1 MISSPFSFSLDATD
15 GLARA
20 GTIQTPHGEIQTPIF
35 MPVGTRSAVKW
46 ATIDQVKE
54 IGTEIMLVNNYH
66 SYLRPWCDVIESLGW
81 LHQFMDVDIPILTDS
96 GGFQVFSLGLGMQSN
111 TTVAKGD
118 NGDLIS
124 EKNPQSQHIASTAP
138 LQRSSQEPLAKVTEE
153 WVHFRSYLDGSKHFF
168 TPESVMDMQCSLG
181 ADIIMAFDECA
192 PGWSTYEYA
201 RKAMERTHR
210 WAMRSQDQWRINE
223 WERAKKWL
231 YPQALFGIVQW
242 VVFDDLRQESAEF
255 IKSLDFPG
263 IAIGGLSVGESKED
277 MYRILDVLAP
287 ILPENKPHYL
297 MWVGTPED
305 LVEGIAR
312 GIDMMDC
319 VLPTRIGRH
328 GEAFSSYGNI
338 KIGGEKY
345 KFSQEK
351 IPMLPGF
358 ETQVSRRYSLG
369 YLRHLVNVGEA
380 TGGLLLSLHNLEY
393 LLLITKKARKAIL
406 AGKYEEFRNE
416 FWSVYPKK

>member
-1 MISSPFSFSLDATD
+1 MTPTPFSFSLDATD
-15 GLARA
+15 GFARA
-20 GTIQTPHGEIQTPIF
+20 GTIKTSHGEIQTPIF

-54 IGTEIMLVNNYH
+54 IGSEIMLVNNYH
-66 SYLRPWCDVIESLGW
+66 SYLRPGCEVIESFGG
-81 LHQFMDVDIPILTDS
+81 LHQFMDVDLPILTDS
-96 GGFQVFSLGLGMQSN
+96 GGFQVFSLGLGMQTPS
-111 TTVAKGD
+111 G
-118 NGDLIS
+118 
-124 EKNPQSQHIASTAP
+124 EK
-138 LQRSSQEPLAKVTEE
+138 LAKVTEE

-168 TPESVMDMQCSLG
+168 TPENVMDMQCSLG
-181 ADIIMAFDECA
+181 ADIMMAFDECA
-192 PGWSTYEYA
+192 PGGSTHEYA
-201 RKAMERTHR
+201 RQAMERTHR
-210 WAMRSQDQWRINE
+210 WAKRSQDQWKKNE
-223 WERAKKWL
+223 LKRAEKWL

-242 VVFDDLRQESAEF
+242 VVFDDLRRESAEF
-255 IKSLDFPG
+255 IKSLDLPG

-287 ILPENKPHYL
+287 ILPANKPHYL
-297 MWVGTPED
+297 MGVGTPED

-338 KIGGEKY
+338 KLWGEKY
-345 KFSQEK
+345 KFSQDK

-380 TGGLLLSLHNLEY
+380 TGWVLLSLHNLEY
-393 LLLITKKARKAIL
+393 LLLIAKKSRQAIL
-406 AGKYEEFRNE
+406 AGKFEEFRSE

>member
-1 MISSPFSFSLDATD
+1 MENFAFQLEKTD
-15 GLARA
+15 GFARA
-20 GTIQTPHGEIQTPIF
+20 GTIMTPHGKIETPIF

-46 ATIDQVKE
+46 ATIDQIKE
-54 IGTEIMLVNNYH
+54 IWSEIMLVNNYH
-66 SYLRPWCDVIESLGW
+66 SYLRPGCDVIESFGG
-81 LHQFMDVDIPILTDS
+81 LHKFMDVDIPILTDS
-96 GGFQVFSLGLGMQSN
+96 GGFQVFSLGLGMQN
-111 TTVAKGD
+111 Q
-118 NGDLIS
+118 NG
-124 EKNPQSQHIASTAP
+124 EK
-138 LQRSSQEPLAKVTEE
+138 LAKVTEE

-168 TPESVMDMQCSLG
+168 TPESVMDSECSLG

-192 PGWSTYEYA
+192 PGWSTREYA
-201 RKAMERTHR
+201 RSAMERTHR
-210 WAMRSQDQWRINE
+210 WAVRSQEQWMKNE
-223 WERAKKWL
+223 EWRKEKWL
-231 YPQALFGIVQW
+231 HPQALFGIVQW
-242 VVFDDLRQESAEF
+242 VVFDDLRRESCEF
-255 IKSLDFPG
+255 IKSLDLPG

-297 MWVGTPED
+297 MGVGTPED

-328 GEAFSSYGNI
+328 GEAFSNYGNI

-345 KFSQEK
+345 TFSQEK
-351 IPMLPGF
+351 IPMLPWF

-369 YLRHLVNVGEA
+369 YLRHLINVGEA
-380 TGGLLLSLHNLEY
+380 TGWVLLSLHNIEY
-393 LLLITKKARKAIL
+393 LLNIAKGARQAIL
-406 AGKYEEFRNE
+406 GGEFEAFRSE

>member
-1 MISSPFSFSLDATD
+1 MISTPFSFSLDATD

-20 GTIQTPHGEIQTPIF
+20 GTIKTSHGEIQTPIF

-54 IGTEIMLVNNYH
+54 IGSEIMLVNNYH
-66 SYLRPWCDVIESLGW
+66 SYLRPGCELIESFGG

-96 GGFQVFSLGLGMQSN
+96 GGFQVFSLGLGMQTPS
-111 TTVAKGD
+111 G
-118 NGDLIS
+118 
-124 EKNPQSQHIASTAP
+124 EK
-138 LQRSSQEPLAKVTEE
+138 LAQVTEE

-168 TPESVMDMQCSLG
+168 TPESVMDMQHSLG

-192 PGWSTYEYA
+192 PGGSTYDYA

-210 WAMRSQDQWRINE
+210 WAKRSQNQWKINE
-223 WERAKKWL
+223 SERAKNWL
-231 YPQALFGIVQW
+231 YQQALFGIVQW
-242 VVFDDLRQESAEF
+242 VVFDDLRRESAEF
-255 IKSLDFPG
+255 IKSLDLPG

-297 MWVGTPED
+297 MGVGTPED

-338 KIGGEKY
+338 KIGIEKY
-345 KFSQEK
+345 KFSQDK

-358 ETQVSRRYSLG
+358 ETQVSRRYSLW
-369 YLRHLVNVGEA
+369 YLRHLVNVGES
-380 TGGLLLSLHNLEY
+380 TGGVLLSLHNLEY
-393 LLLITKKARKAIL
+393 LLLIGKKSRQAIL
-406 AGKYEEFRNE
+406 KWRFEEFRRE